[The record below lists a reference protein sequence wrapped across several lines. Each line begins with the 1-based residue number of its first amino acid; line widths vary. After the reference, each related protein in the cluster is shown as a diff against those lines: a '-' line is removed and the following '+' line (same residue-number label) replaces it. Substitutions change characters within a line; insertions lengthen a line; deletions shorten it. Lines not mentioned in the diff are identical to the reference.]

1 MMPAQ
6 QAQQYYVVLFWILIF
21 AVFYFLMI
29 RPQRIQQRKRREMLQ
44 GLRRGDRVVTIGGL
58 HATIADI
65 KDDILTLDL
74 APNLRVKADR
84 GAVSYV
90 RSKGEE

>member
-1 MMPAQ
+1 MPAQ
-6 QAQQYYVVLFWILIF
+6 QAQQYYVVFFWILIF

-29 RPQRIQQRKRREMLQ
+29 RPQRIQQRKRREMLE